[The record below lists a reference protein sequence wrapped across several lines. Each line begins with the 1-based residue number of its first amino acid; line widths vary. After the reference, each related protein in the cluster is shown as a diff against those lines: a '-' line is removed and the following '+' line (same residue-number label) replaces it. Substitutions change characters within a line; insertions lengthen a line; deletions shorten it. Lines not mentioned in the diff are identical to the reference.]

1 MPSENASAV
10 PEVVCAGMI
19 TPARVL
25 VVDEMPSWNTGAVW
39 TRGAEFISD
48 DAAIVAG
55 LLAGWGVPVELAG
68 TALGDDRAGRRAIAA
83 LRDMGVA
90 GKFVHR
96 ADVETPFEVNV
107 SDSKGGRTYFWRRDA
122 DILATLA
129 DADLSSVPTAKLLY
143 ADWYDAPHNLP
154 ALRAAADCGV
164 PTMLN
169 IEHAHGDPEA
179 MALLA
184 EPLSKAAIVQA
195 VTDAAQLGGDALG
208 VADSLT
214 RGGADVA
221 LITLAEGGELV
232 ERAGFDLHLTE
243 DALIYLK
250 QPCSQDDVRG
260 RFWLSVHPSD
270 AADLPENRRE
280 LGHESRNF
288 SFEPPHGVVFNGKCM
303 ATRQLPDYEIA
314 KIETGQWIPGGE
326 QLWSAVVEVGED

>member
-1 MPSENASAV
+1 MASPNAA

-19 TPARVL
+19 TPARVI

-68 TALGDDRAGRRAIAA
+68 TALGDDPAGRRAVAA

-90 GKFVHR
+90 GKFALR
-96 ADVETPFEVNV
+96 ADIETPFEVNV

-122 DILATLA
+122 DVLATLA
-129 DADLSSVPTAKLLY
+129 DADLSSVPSAKLLY

-154 ALRAAADCGV
+154 ALRAAANCGV

-169 IEHAHGDPEA
+169 LEHAHGDPDA
-179 MALLA
+179 MAVLA
-184 EPLSKAAIVQA
+184 EPLSQAAIVQA

-214 RGGADVA
+214 RGGASIA
-221 LITLAEGGELV
+221 LITLAAGGALAARRDAKDAIRV
-232 ERAGFDLHLTE
+232 AAPKMDAVDVCGAGATFSAGFIRQWLNGDGLERSLRF
-243 DALIYLK
+243 AVAAASLK
-250 QPCSQDDVRG
+250 CTAVGPVG
-260 RFWLSVHPSD
+260 FPPS
-270 AADLPENRRE
+270 RIWE
-280 LGHESRNF
+280 LAESLESERL
-288 SFEPPHGVVFNGKCM
+288 
-303 ATRQLPDYEIA
+303 R
-314 KIETGQWIPGGE
+314 
-326 QLWSAVVEVGED
+326 